1 MKMPEEIRDQ
11 MDHPL
16 VCAVVVNWNG
26 KDYLLRCLQ
35 SMEKVHYPP
44 ERLQILVVD
53 NASQDGSVQAARAAF
68 PSVMIL
74 QNTMNRGYCTAVNQ
88 GITWALEQGAS
99 YVWVCNNDIRV
110 DPGCLMRLVE
120 SGEGH
125 PEGGVFGPLVYSY
138 DEPAHVTNTGYHI
151 NFWTGQMRSLIPGRD
166 IFVESESCLEEVMT
180 VLGCAILIR
189 AKVFHEVGLFNPVYG
204 LYFEETDFNVRVR
217 RGGGKVFLVKDAVVY
232 HRNAGTMDRYLFRR
246 AWLLLRNLFLFEWL
260 HASGAQLLIFVPYFL
275 LIHLP
280 SFLVRG
286 GCYAWQV
293 KLRQRRESSKA
304 KMQEKI
310 DAL

>member
-1 MKMPEEIRDQ
+1 MNMLEEIREQ
-11 MDHPL
+11 MDLPL

-26 KDYLLRCLQ
+26 RDYLLRCLE
-35 SMEKVHYPP
+35 SMRKLHYPP

-53 NASQDGSVQAARAAF
+53 NASQDGSVPVAREAF
-68 PSVMIL
+68 PSVLVL
-74 QNTMNRGYCTAVNQ
+74 QNTVNRGYCTAVNQ

-120 SGEGH
+120 SGEAH
-125 PEGGVFGPLVYSY
+125 PEGGVLGPMVNSY
-138 DEPAHVTNTGYHI
+138 DEPAHVTNAGYHI

-189 AKVFHEVGLFNPVYG
+189 AKLFHEVGLFNPVYEM
-204 LYFEETDFNVRVR
+204 YFEETDFNVRVR
-217 RGGGKVFLVKDAVVY
+217 RRGHKVFLVRDAVVY
-232 HRNAGTMDRYLFRR
+232 HRNAGTMDRHLFRR
-246 AWLLLRNLFLFEWL
+246 AWLLLRNLFIFEWL
-260 HASGAQLLIFVPYFL
+260 HASRAQLFIFVPYFL

-280 SFLVRG
+280 GFLLRG
-286 GCYAWQV
+286 GRYALQM
-293 KLRQRRESSKA
+293 KLRQLRESSKA
-304 KMQEKI
+304 KMQEKN
-310 DAL
+310 DAA